1 MAILGVVA
9 LLFVAEPSALKK
21 VPCTQVSYYAAHSTF
36 VISAVW
42 STAVATIDAGS
53 FLLLIPS
60 EKSVVSQLQQHEA
73 FCFVRKF

>member
-21 VPCTQVSYYAAHSTF
+21 VPCTQVSYHAAHSTS

-42 STAVATIDAGS
+42 STTVATIDAGS
-53 FLLLIPS
+53 FSPLNP
-60 EKSVVSQLQQHEA
+60 K
-73 FCFVRKF
+73 